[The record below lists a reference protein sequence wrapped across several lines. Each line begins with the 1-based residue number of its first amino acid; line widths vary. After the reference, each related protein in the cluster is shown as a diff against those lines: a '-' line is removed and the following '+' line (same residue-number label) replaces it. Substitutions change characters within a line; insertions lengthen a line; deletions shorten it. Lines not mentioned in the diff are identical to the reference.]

1 MGEGKAM
8 TWTHIHCHFPTFENE
23 EAEHAYMQEKL
34 AEQAT
39 KEAEREQFIVTEQR
53 AYPPH
58 ELTAREKR
66 RKTPPPTHFWVARLV
81 DDWRE
86 GTGDTEERAIGD
98 LWLMYSHEIIER
110 IKR

>member
-1 MGEGKAM
+1 M
-8 TWTHIHCHFPTFENE
+8 TWTPIHCHFPSFENE
-23 EAEHAYMQEKL
+23 EAAKKDMEEREAAHAKRV
-34 AEQAT
+34 
-39 KEAEREQFIVTEQR
+39 AEREQIILTEQR

-66 RKTPPPTHFWVARLV
+66 RKTPPPTHFWVARLMG
-81 DDWRE
+81 DWRE

-110 IKR
+110 CKAQ